1 MYAEYFNLRELPFS
15 IAPNP
20 KYLYMSTQHQE
31 ALAHL
36 LFGLQQD
43 GGFVV
48 LTGEVGT
55 GKTTICKRLFEQL
68 PTEVEVAF
76 ILNPC
81 LDEIDLIET
90 ICQEFEI
97 KIAKDLKLKDL
108 LDKLNNYLLACHS
121 KNKKPILLIDEAQ
134 NLSTEL
140 LEQLRLLTNL
150 ETNEK
155 KLLQIILL
163 GQPELAE
170 KLIRKELRQFNQRIV
185 ARYHLAELN
194 EAESRNYI
202 SHRLSVAGCD
212 EPLFSKQ
219 ATRKI
224 FQESEGIP
232 RLINLLCDRALLG
245 CYSEGKSTVTK
256 KMVQRSS
263 EEIKGKHQRKLTDHV
278 FGAIL
283 GLSTL
288 LMLIVFLI
296 KSCPSDHQTSSSLK
310 SEQTKRKLGVSEK
323 TRNFSGHEKL
333 ESAINDLIS
342 LWGISFEDQ
351 ETNSCSLS
359 EKIGL
364 RCAKFAVN
372 LDQILRM
379 DRPFVVSIGREFFT
393 IMQATRETFFLF
405 AGDKEYQLS
414 FSEFSQIF
422 DGNIDLVWRM
432 PPDYNGPITLN
443 AKGPAVDWL
452 SIQLALVNQETPSVD
467 KNVIFSEEMSKK
479 VERFQKL
486 SGLTED
492 GVVDSLTWIYLNS
505 YNSQS
510 VPKLSN

>member
-1 MYAEYFNLRELPFS
+1 MYSDYFNLRELPFS

-20 KYLYMSTQHQE
+20 KYLYMSAQHQE

-68 PTEVEVAF
+68 PNEVEIAF

-81 LDEIDLIET
+81 LNEIDLIET
-90 ICQEFEI
+90 ICQEFKI
-97 KIAKDLKLKDL
+97 KIAKDIKLKDL

-134 NLSTEL
+134 NLSTAL

-170 KLIRKELRQFNQRIV
+170 KMSRKALRQFNQRIT

-194 EAESRNYI
+194 ESESRNYI
-202 SHRLSVAGCD
+202 THRLSVAGCH
-212 EPLFSKQ
+212 EALFSKQ
-219 ATRKI
+219 ATKKI

-245 CYSEGKSTVTK
+245 CYTQGRFTVTK
-256 KMVQRSS
+256 QMVEKSS
-263 EEIKGKHQRKLTDHV
+263 EEIKGKRQRKLTNGFFSFV
-278 FGAIL
+278 LGISALIL
-283 GLSTL
+283 
-288 LMLIVFLI
+288 LIVVLFKPL
-296 KSCPSDHQTSSSLK
+296 PMFYETSSGIKNEKEKPEL
-310 SEQTKRKLGVSEK
+310 EILEK
-323 TRNFSGHEKL
+323 TRGFSGHDNL
-333 ESAINDLIS
+333 GNAIRDLIS
-342 LWGISFEDQ
+342 VWGVSFEDQ
-351 ETNSCSLS
+351 ETNGCGLS

-364 RCAKFAVN
+364 RCAKFLID
-372 LDQILRM
+372 LDEILKI
-379 DRPFVVSIGREFFT
+379 DRPFIVSLNQEFFT
-393 IMQATRETFFLF
+393 IARANRENFFLF

-414 FSEFSQIF
+414 FSEFSGIF
-422 DGNIDLVWRM
+422 DGNIDLIWRM
-432 PPDYNGPITLN
+432 PPNYSGPISLY

-452 SIQLALVNQETPSVD
+452 SIQLALVNEETPPID
-467 KNVIFSEEMSKK
+467 TNVIFSEEMSEK
-479 VERFQKL
+479 VKRFQRL
-486 SGLTED
+486 SGLSEN
-492 GVVDSLTWIYLNS
+492 GVVGALTWMHLNS

-510 VPKLSN
+510 VPTLSY

>member
-1 MYAEYFNLRELPFS
+1 MYADYFNLRELPFS

-20 KYLYMSTQHQE
+20 KYLYMSAQHQE

-36 LFGLQQD
+36 LFGLEQD

-68 PTEVEVAF
+68 PKEIEIAF

-81 LDEIDLIET
+81 LNEMDLIET
-90 ICQEFEI
+90 ICQEFKI
-97 KIAKDLKLKDL
+97 KIAKGIKLKDL

-170 KLIRKELRQFNQRIV
+170 KLNRKELRQFNQRIT
-185 ARYHLAELN
+185 ARYHLTGLSEP
-194 EAESRNYI
+194 ESRNYI
-202 SHRLSVAGCD
+202 TYRLSIAGCN
-212 EPLFSKQ
+212 EALFSKP
-219 ATRKI
+219 ATKKI
-224 FQESEGIP
+224 FHESEGIP

-245 CYSEGKSTVTK
+245 CYSEGRSMVTK

-263 EEIKGKHQRKLTDHV
+263 EEIKGKHRRNITNPF
-278 FGAIL
+278 FGFALSISALIL
-283 GLSTL
+283 LV
-288 LMLIVFLI
+288 VFLS
-296 KSCPSDHQTSSSLK
+296 KWLPTTHQTSSSITN
-310 SEQTKRKLGVSEK
+310 EQTKTKTEIFEK
-323 TRNFSGHEKL
+323 TRDFSGHEKL
-333 ESAINDLIS
+333 GSAMRDLLS
-342 LWGISFEDQ
+342 VWGVSFEDQ

-364 RCAKFAVN
+364 RCAKLAIN
-372 LDQILRM
+372 LERILGI
-379 DRPFVVSIGREFFT
+379 DRPFVVSINREFFT
-393 IMQATRETFFLF
+393 ISRANRETFFLF

-432 PPDYNGPITLN
+432 PPSYIGPITLN
-443 AKGPAVDWL
+443 EKGPSVDWL
-452 SIQLALVNQETPSVD
+452 SIQLALVNEEIPPVD

-479 VERFQKL
+479 VKGFQKL
-486 SGLTED
+486 SGLSEN
-492 GVVDSLTWIYLNS
+492 GVVDALTWMHLNS